1 LYYGTS
7 LNDFKIVCFS
17 TVFRC
22 WSVAFLLPILRS
34 KRLRFGWSARDRKKR
49 INPYFPQ
56 AVCCWSVAVAT
67 KKEIPAPAWR
77 RWTSSPSVALSYVVH
92 TPLALVGVILSVPML
107 PVLIVF
113 TEVTRRMT
121 LSDAA
126 MTVALPVS
134 LVIGGSVIYGALVLA
149 VLWLRDRKE
158 KATAHVA
165 NLP

>member
-1 LYYGTS
+1 
-7 LNDFKIVCFS
+7 
-17 TVFRC
+17 
-22 WSVAFLLPILRS
+22 
-34 KRLRFGWSARDRKKR
+34 
-49 INPYFPQ
+49 
-56 AVCCWSVAVAT
+56 
-67 KKEIPAPAWR
+67 
-77 RWTSSPSVALSYVVH
+77 
-92 TPLALVGVILSVPML
+92 ML